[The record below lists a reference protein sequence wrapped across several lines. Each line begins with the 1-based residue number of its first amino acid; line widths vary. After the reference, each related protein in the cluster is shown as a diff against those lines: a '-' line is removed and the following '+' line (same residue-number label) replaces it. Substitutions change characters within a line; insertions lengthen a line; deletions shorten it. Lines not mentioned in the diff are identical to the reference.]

1 MSIVK
6 HETGGNGNVFHD
18 LNVEDAENLRIRALL
33 MFEIEQYIQEN
44 DLTQDKA
51 AEVMQ
56 TTQPYIS
63 DIVNGRLERF
73 TIDRLVT
80 MLAAA
85 GRSVTVTVD
94 HAA

>member
-6 HETGGNGNVFHD
+6 HETGSNGNVFHV
-18 LNVEDAENLRIRALL
+18 LNVEDAENLQIRALL
-33 MFEIEQYIQEN
+33 MFEIEQYIREN

-56 TTQPYIS
+56 TTQPNIS